1 MSIVTSSRW
10 QAKEYTKPWAISKL
24 PAHFFPTRIKH
35 EANSCTRYL
44 RRSLATVLGCPKA
57 LVSDQ
62 IDSSPRFVYT
72 QCSILHFITPLLPTS
87 LPLCCVKVY
96 KTDATGQSHL
106 IRRLQQGSASHRGTV
121 SPKLLAA
128 GTEGLSKKR
137 KGNTRNHQPSHSM
150 KEDEQWSSW
159 AECSWRSALNKTCSS
174 VVCNR
179 ACVAVNQLNE
189 T

>member
-106 IRRLQQGSASHRGTV
+106 IRRLQQAPYKEVHHTGAQFLRNYSQPVQKACPKKEKATQEII
-121 SPKLLAA
+121 SPPTL
-128 GTEGLSKKR
+128 
-137 KGNTRNHQPSHSM
+137 
-150 KEDEQWSSW
+150 
-159 AECSWRSALNKTCSS
+159 
-174 VVCNR
+174 
-179 ACVAVNQLNE
+179 
-189 T
+189 